1 NNLKGLG
8 IMDTTDTRLVLKAA
22 AFLILTAISIPANI
36 FVCIAFLQT
45 LVTEGKL
52 MTADIIL
59 CHLAFANLMVALVRS
74 IPQTMAAFGSK
85 DMFDDDGC
93 KMAIFCFRVFRGLS
107 ISLTCLLSTY
117 QAVLVSPATSRL
129 APLKSKIPEYLMH
142 IIFIL
147 YIMNCVSYSNTLLNS
162 VASFPNNTI
171 PLYTFN
177 LQFCFITYPTYI
189 DFISG
194 GLTKFFSDLLFI
206 VLMAI
211 MSGYIL
217 VVLYRHGKRVRSLRS
232 SDSSQSGA
240 RAEVKALLYH
250 HGKKMKNILSSDN
263 SQKGRRAEAKAS
275 RAVVT
280 LVILFST
287 MKGNFGVS
295 LHNEDINC
303 PPFTIYLQSLCMQI
317 ETFSTPGMMDGWMD
331 RIIFG

>member
-1 NNLKGLG
+1 
-8 IMDTTDTRLVLKAA
+8 MDTTDTRLVLKAA

-147 YIMNCVSYSNTLLNS
+147 YVMNCVSYSNTLLNS

-232 SDSSQSGA
+232 SESSQSGA
-240 RAEVKALLYH
+240 RAEVKA
-250 HGKKMKNILSSDN
+250 
-263 SQKGRRAEAKAS
+263 S

-280 LVILFST
+280 LVTLYCLF
-287 MKGNFGVS
+287 FGVD
-295 LHNEDINC
+295 NI
-303 PPFTIYLQSLCMQI
+303 IYLYSLTVLRVALLLSDIRVFFATLYTSVC
-317 ETFSTPGMMDGWMD
+317 PVVV
-331 RIIFG
+331 IITNPKVKIKTKMKKQNVEGQFTGTTTSAL